1 MTTPNDSSLC
11 STTDSSSPTTT
22 SNVDKSGLKVRK
34 MFGSIAHRYDF
45 LNHFLSVNIDKYW
58 RSRTTKLAPPPPA
71 GQTIVDCCTGTG
83 DLAVAYDKK
92 AKGANPIVAT
102 DFCRPMLVRSVPKFA
117 KMGASGRIAVVESD
131 AQHLPLPSNM
141 AGLTTVAF
149 GLRNIAS
156 TVNGLDELIRITMPG
171 GRVAILEFSRPQGR
185 ILGRMYL
192 AFFKRILP
200 KVGQAIAP
208 NASNAYSYLP
218 ASVLEFPDGQA
229 MIDLMT
235 SRGLT
240 SCQAT
245 PMTFGIASLYIGTKP
260 DA

>member
-1 MTTPNDSSLC
+1 
-11 STTDSSSPTTT
+11 
-22 SNVDKSGLKVRK
+22 
-34 MFGSIAHRYDF
+34 
-45 LNHFLSVNIDKYW
+45 
-58 RSRTTKLAPPPPA
+58 
-71 GQTIVDCCTGTG
+71 
-83 DLAVAYDKK
+83 
-92 AKGANPIVAT
+92 
-102 DFCRPMLVRSVPKFA
+102 
-117 KMGASGRIAVVESD
+117 
-131 AQHLPLPSNM
+131 
-141 AGLTTVAF
+141 
-149 GLRNIAS
+149 
-156 TVNGLDELIRITMPG
+156 VNGLDELIRITMPG

-260 DA
+260 NA